1 MTGAHVESLNVAP
14 IEIRPLRSDA
24 ELRQCV
30 ELQRATWGA
39 HYEDLVPPS
48 ILTVAQKIGGVA
60 AGAFETDGRMIGF
73 VFGMAGVRRGRIIH
87 WSDMLAVREDARDR
101 GIGKQLKGYQRTAAK
116 ASGATMMYW
125 TYDPLVARNAH
136 LNFNQLGVTVDEYV
150 EDMYGPSDSDLHR
163 GLGTDRFVVA
173 WPLDEERGPASVDRT
188 TSVGNDENVIVLNPD
203 ARSMTPSELAA
214 LDAAPPAAL
223 RVEIPL
229 DIVRVRE
236 RAPGDAVRWR
246 GSTRQAFEWAL
257 GRGYNVAR
265 FIADQSRGRGHYC
278 MTRVSAGAGQ

>member
-1 MTGAHVESLNVAP
+1 MTGAHVETQDAAP
-14 IEIRPLRSDA
+14 VEIRPLRSDA

-30 ELQRATWGA
+30 DLQRATWGA

-48 ILTVAQKIGGVA
+48 ILTVAQKIGGVT
-60 AGAFETDGRMIGF
+60 AGAFEADGRMIGF

-101 GIGKQLKGYQRTAAK
+101 GIGKQLKEYQRAAAR
-116 ASGATMMYW
+116 ASGATTMYW

-136 LNFNQLGVTVDEYV
+136 LNFNRLGVTVDEYV
-150 EDMYGPSDSDLHR
+150 EDMYGPSESDLHR

-173 WPLDEERGPASVDRT
+173 WPLDGESRADSSRSSAGAGEAGEAM
-188 TSVGNDENVIVLNPD
+188 VLNPD
-203 ARSMTPSELAA
+203 ARSMTPSQLAA
-214 LDAAPPAAL
+214 LDGVPAAAL

-229 DIVRVRE
+229 DIVRVRDS
-236 RAPGDAVRWR
+236 APDEAVRWR
-246 GSTRQAFEWAL
+246 GSTREAFEWAL
-257 GRGYNVAR
+257 GRGYAVTR
-265 FIADQSRGRGHYC
+265 FVADQSRERGHYY